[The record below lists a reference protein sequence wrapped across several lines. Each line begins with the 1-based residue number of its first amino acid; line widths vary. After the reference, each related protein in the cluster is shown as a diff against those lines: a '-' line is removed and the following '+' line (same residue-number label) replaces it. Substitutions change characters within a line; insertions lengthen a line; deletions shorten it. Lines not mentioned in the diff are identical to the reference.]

1 MTDKKIP
8 YFIAKAPILFLIV
21 LLSINVVMYNDPI
34 GGSNQLALLLS
45 GALAAV
51 IGLYY
56 GSKWKDIIEG
66 ISKSVK
72 SVVPAIIML
81 LLIGSLSGTWLISG
95 VIPTMIYYGLQIL
108 NPKIFLFATAIITAI
123 VSLATGSSWS
133 TIATVG
139 IALLGIGTAI
149 GLPLGLIGGAIISGA
164 YFGDKMSPLSDTTN
178 LAPAVAG
185 TDLFTHINHMIWT
198 TGPSLIITLI
208 IFLFMGINAPDVQNV
223 AGLELIQNTINNN
236 FNISLISFF
245 PLIMVFVLAF
255 KKMPAFPTV
264 LIGALIGGVFA
275 ILFQPDVVEKF
286 VGETY
291 LPSFLIKISG
301 VWTAL
306 HSGYAIDT
314 GVPVVDDLLSRGG
327 MSSMLNTIWL
337 VITALTFGAVLET
350 TKLLNTIVTVLL
362 SFVKSTSSLI
372 ITTIATCIGINIVTA
387 DQYIAIV
394 LPGRMFKTEFK
405 KRKLAPKNL
414 SRTLE
419 DSATMTSPLVP
430 WNTCGAFMSASLG
443 IATFSYLP
451 FCFFNLINPVIAII
465 YALFNFK
472 IEKI

>member
-1 MTDKKIP
+1 M
-8 YFIAKAPILFLIV
+8 
-21 LLSINVVMYNDPI
+21 
-34 GGSNQLALLLS
+34 
-45 GALAAV
+45 
-51 IGLYY
+51 GL
-56 GSKWKDIIEG
+56 
-66 ISKSVK
+66 
-72 SVVPAIIML
+72 
-81 LLIGSLSGTWLISG
+81 
-95 VIPTMIYYGLQIL
+95 
-108 NPKIFLFATAIITAI
+108 
-123 VSLATGSSWS
+123 
-133 TIATVG
+133 
-139 IALLGIGTAI
+139 
-149 GLPLGLIGGAIISGA
+149 
-164 YFGDKMSPLSDTTN
+164 
-178 LAPAVAG
+178 
-185 TDLFTHINHMIWT
+185 
-198 TGPSLIITLI
+198 
-208 IFLFMGINAPDVQNV
+208 NAPDVQNV
-223 AGLELIQNTINNN
+223 AGLELIQNTINDN

-286 VGETY
+286 VGDTY
-291 LPSFLIKISG
+291 LPTFLIKISG
-301 VWTAL
+301 AWTAL
-306 HSGYAIDT
+306 HSGFAIDT

-350 TKLLNTIVTVLL
+350 TKLLNTIVMVLL
-362 SFVKSTSSLI
+362 SFAKSTSSLI

-405 KRKLAPKNL
+405 KRKLHPKNL